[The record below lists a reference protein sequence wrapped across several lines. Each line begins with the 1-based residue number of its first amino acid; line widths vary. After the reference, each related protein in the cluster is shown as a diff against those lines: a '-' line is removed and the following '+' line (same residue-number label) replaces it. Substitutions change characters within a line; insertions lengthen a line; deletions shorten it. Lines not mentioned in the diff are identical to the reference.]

1 MTAYNGIEAMKI
13 FFVVI
18 SEEIELR
25 YFEIKMKK
33 YKHKELNNQISLD
46 SNVSNIFVL
55 DQNYNLKIKASL

>member
-1 MTAYNGIEAMKI
+1 MKI